1 MAEKLT
7 FDEKEAAFRDYAQA
21 MAKTRERPANAWKR
35 NGSFITTPQL
45 LAALASSTDMPKA
58 SEAARFTIEQRG
70 GCKVFWLS
78 DEALHA
84 DWERHDITN

>member
-1 MAEKLT
+1 MSEKQFETFYWPTLKKVMMAYINEGLVPMP
-7 FDEKEAAFRDYAQA
+7 FAEGDYEP
-21 MAKTRERPANAWKR
+21 RLD
-35 NGSFITTPQL
+35 II
-45 LAALASSTDMPKA
+45 TDMPKA